1 MATDDQIVKGML
13 SVSHFFP
20 ANVSHFCTAY
30 RKMCLKMH
38 PDKFASHSEEEKEKA
53 EEKFKEIQQAYEVL
67 SNETQRRLYDS
78 TDAFDDTLP
87 MDCDP
92 SDFFKV
98 RESGA
103 GVF

>member
-1 MATDDQIVKGML
+1 
-13 SVSHFFP
+13 
-20 ANVSHFCTAY
+20 
-30 RKMCLKMH
+30 MH
-38 PDKFASHSEEEKEKA
+38 PDKFASHSEEERDKA

-92 SDFFKV
+92 ADFFKV
-98 RESGA
+98 REFDVAVFLSTCVIKLYL
-103 GVF
+103 GVCASFPALCSMVR